1 MKRTIKQIYDSDD
14 IIVSI
19 GVFNPLTALLAEKIG
34 FESAILVGWSLGA
47 ALGVTEPLTTMT
59 ETVDASRQICSVSNI
74 PLSVDAGA
82 GWGNATMI
90 KRLVKNFEMAGV
102 QGIHLEDQV
111 VPKRIDYHKGMHY
124 IVSAEEMMLKLDCA
138 VKARS
143 SEDFLIIAR
152 TDAGRNEGENFDHA
166 IERAKLYAKSGAD
179 IVKVFARTEEEMIN
193 APKLVDYPLWY
204 VASEGLGRPIPTP
217 AEAKAMGYKGIS
229 YPQTALQ
236 AAYRAV
242 KQVYENI
249 YNTGSSGVSK
259 ADAKK
264 IADEIMGIIP
274 IDELAHLDPQNLK
287 LIKN

>member
-1 MKRTIKQIYDSDD
+1 MRRLREIFESDD
-14 IIVSI
+14 IIVAV
-19 GVFNPLTALLAEKIG
+19 GVFNPLTALMAEKTG
-34 FESAILVGWSLGA
+34 FESMMLAGWSLGA
-47 ALGVTEPLTTMT
+47 AMGVTEPLLTMT
-59 ETVDASRQICSVSNI
+59 ETIDTARAICEVTDL
-74 PLSVDAGA
+74 PLSVDVGA
-82 GWGNATMI
+82 GWGNATMMA
-90 KRLVKNFEMAGV
+90 RLVRNCEMAGI

-124 IVSAEEMMLKLDCA
+124 IIPAEEMMLKIDCA
-138 VKARS
+138 VKARRG
-143 SEDFLIIAR
+143 DTLIVAR

-166 IERAKLYAKSGAD
+166 IQRAKEYAKSGAD
-179 IVKVFARTEEEMIN
+179 IVKVFARTEEEMVN

-217 AEAKAMGYKGIS
+217 AEAKALGYKGIS

-242 KQVYENI
+242 KEIYENI

-264 IADEIMGIIP
+264 LADEIMGIIP
-274 IDELAHLDPQNLK
+274 IDKLAHLDPQGLELVK
-287 LIKN
+287 